1 MEKKELDI
9 GEIAK
14 LMEENEIGDLKE
26 LRKLLEDYDT
36 LCNDVMQL
44 TLIITFLNSF
54 LDGKGMGE
62 EAKRFVK
69 KCMEEQFG
77 NNNSNGRA

>member
-1 MEKKELDI
+1 
-9 GEIAK
+9 
-14 LMEENEIGDLKE
+14 MEENEIGDLEE
-26 LRKLLEDYDT
+26 LKKLLGDYNN
-36 LCNDVMQL
+36 LCNDVLQL
-44 TLIITFLNSF
+44 TLVITFLNSF

-77 NNNSNGRA
+77 TISRGKA

>member
-1 MEKKELDI
+1 MEKELDI
-9 GEIAK
+9 KEVAK
-14 LMEENEIGDLKE
+14 LMEENEIGDLGE
-26 LRKLLEDYDT
+26 LRKLLGDYDK
-36 LCNDVMQL
+36 LRNDFVQL

-54 LDGKGMGE
+54 LDENEMGE

-77 NNNSNGRA
+77 TNSRGKA

>member
-1 MEKKELDI
+1 MEKELDI
-9 GEIAK
+9 NEVAK

-26 LRKLLEDYDT
+26 LGKLLGDYNT
-36 LCNDVMQL
+36 LCNDVLQL
-44 TLIITFLNSF
+44 TLVITFLNSF

-77 NNNSNGRA
+77 NSNNKGKA